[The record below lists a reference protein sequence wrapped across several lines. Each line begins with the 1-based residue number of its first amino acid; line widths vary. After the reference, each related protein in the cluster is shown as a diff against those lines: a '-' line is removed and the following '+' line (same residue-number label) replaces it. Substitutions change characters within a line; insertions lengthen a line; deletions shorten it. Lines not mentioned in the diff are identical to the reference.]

1 MTYAIVTCIGALPAM
16 VNTERTI
23 ATTRL
28 ATPSVARLALKRI

>member
-1 MTYAIVTCIGALPAM
+1 MTCAIVTCIGTVPAM
-16 VNTERTI
+16 MNMERTI

>member
-1 MTYAIVTCIGALPAM
+1 MTYAIETCIGTLPAM